1 MQLEP
6 SSSLFSEIGRR
17 LLAEMWRSEKEGEWM
32 KLSPREQEMRV
43 IWGNKMIVKPHIWAY
58 LMLSNVT

>member
-1 MQLEP
+1 
-6 SSSLFSEIGRR
+6 
-17 LLAEMWRSEKEGEWM
+17 MWRSEKEGEWM
-32 KLSPREQEMRV
+32 KLLPREQEMRV